1 MAKIMAKH
9 AQSVDSLILDRVKK
23 RRPGWVFTPT
33 DFKDLGSRDAVATAL
48 KRHKQAGL
56 IRQVARGLYDVPRK
70 HAMFGVLL
78 PDLDAVIEAI
88 KRRDAVRLQP
98 TGAYAANLLGLTEQ
112 VPMRVVFLTDGP
124 QRSFKLGNLSISF
137 KNTTP
142 RNMATAGRISGLVI
156 QAMRWMGRDNIDD
169 STVKRLRKKLDR
181 KAKAQL
187 LADLRHAPVWIA
199 ERMREIAADDKAR

>member
-1 MAKIMAKH
+1 MAKH
-9 AQSVDSLILDRVKK
+9 PQSIDSRILDRI
-23 RRPGWVFTPT
+23 RRHGAGWVFTPA
-33 DFKDLGSRDAVATAL
+33 DFHDLGNRGAVAIAL
-48 KRHKQAGL
+48 KRHKDAGL
-56 IRQVARGLYDVPRK
+56 IRQVARGLYDVPRQHK
-70 HAMFGVLL
+70 ALGVLW
-78 PDLDAVIEAI
+78 PDLDTVIDAI

-124 QRSFKLGNLSISF
+124 QRTFKLGNLSISF

-142 RNMATAGRISGLVI
+142 RNMATAGSISGLVI
-156 QAMRWMGRDNIDD
+156 QAMRWMGQNNIDD
-169 STVKRLRKKLDR
+169 ATVKQLRKKLDR

-199 ERMREIAADDKAR
+199 ERMREIAQDGKAR